1 MVYVKVLAIL
11 SSIALLL
18 AIPPVWPY
26 SYYQLLRV
34 FIFLSGGLIAL
45 AALNLQKNNWVFVMV
60 VLAILFN
67 PFKPIH
73 LEKQVWIVIDFVSA
87 FIFLG
92 SISIFKQRNLVDAS
106 ER

>member
-1 MVYVKVLAIL
+1 
-11 SSIALLL
+11 
-18 AIPPVWPY
+18 
-26 SYYQLLRV
+26 
-34 FIFLSGGLIAL
+34 
-45 AALNLQKNNWVFVMV
+45 MV